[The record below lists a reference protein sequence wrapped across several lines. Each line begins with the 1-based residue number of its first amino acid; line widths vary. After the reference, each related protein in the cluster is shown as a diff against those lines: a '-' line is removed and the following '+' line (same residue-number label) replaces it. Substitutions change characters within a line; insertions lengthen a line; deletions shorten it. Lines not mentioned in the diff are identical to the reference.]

1 MTEHDTRRLA
11 TAGRPFKQG
20 PVRLAFLV
28 LLLAAFPAAAQD
40 PAATGQPLAAAV
52 ELPRQLEHKTFDLIN
67 QYREAEGLPRLVWN
81 SAIANIA
88 RLHSRDMATG
98 EVGFGHGGFRERMSE
113 LHDLFAGMRGG
124 GENVF
129 YTDAVP
135 GVARAAV
142 QAWLHSP
149 PHLHNIRGDYQSSGL
164 GLWRRSDGAYFFT
177 QIFVKV
183 APPEPEVP

>member
-1 MTEHDTRRLA
+1 
-11 TAGRPFKQG
+11 
-20 PVRLAFLV
+20 VRLAFFV
-28 LLLAAFPAAAQD
+28 FLLAVGPPAAQV
-40 PAATGQPLAAAV
+40 PAPQPLAGAV
-52 ELPRQLEHKTFDLIN
+52 ELPRSLEHETFNLIN
-67 QYREAEGLPRLVWN
+67 GYREAAGLPRLAWN

-98 EVGFGHGGFRERMSE
+98 EVAFGHGGFHDRMSE
-113 LHDLFAGMRGG
+113 LRGMFTGMCGG

-149 PHLHNIRGDYQSSGL
+149 PHLHNIRGDYKLSGL
-164 GLWRRSDGAYFFT
+164 GLWRRADGAYFFT

-183 APPEPEVP
+183 EAPAADVVP

>member
-1 MTEHDTRRLA
+1 
-11 TAGRPFKQG
+11 
-20 PVRLAFLV
+20 VRLAFLV
-28 LLLAAFPAAAQD
+28 FLLATFSLDAQDSAVNAPPTTAAA
-40 PAATGQPLAAAV
+40 
-52 ELPRQLEHKTFDLIN
+52 ELPRSLEHETFDLIN
-67 QYREAEGLPRLVWN
+67 QYRAAEGFPRLAWN

-98 EVGFGHGGFRERMSE
+98 AVSFGHAGFRDRMGE
-113 LHDLFAGMRGG
+113 LRAMFAGMRGG

-149 PHLHNIRGDYQSSGL
+149 PHLHNIRGDFQSSGL
-164 GLWRRSDGAYFFT
+164 GLWRRADGAYFFT

-183 APPEPEVP
+183 EPPVPDIP

>member
-1 MTEHDTRRLA
+1 
-11 TAGRPFKQG
+11 
-20 PVRLAFLV
+20 VRWAFLLFLV
-28 LLLAAFPAAAQD
+28 AAFPAVAQD
-40 PAATGQPLAAAV
+40 SASTGEPASAAV
-52 ELPRQLEHKTFDLIN
+52 ELPRTLEHATFDLIN
-67 QYREAEGLPRLVWN
+67 QYREGEGLPRLRWD
-81 SAIANIA
+81 AGIADIA

-98 EVGFGHGGFRERMSE
+98 EVAFGHGGFRDRMSE
-113 LHDLFAGMRGG
+113 LRGMFAGMRGG

-149 PHLHNIRGDYQSSGL
+149 PHLHNIRGDYQLSGL

-183 APPEPEVP
+183 VPPAPDVP

>member
-1 MTEHDTRRLA
+1 MR
-11 TAGRPFKQG
+11 F
-20 PVRLAFLV
+20 AFL
-28 LLLAAFPAAAQD
+28 LLLLTACPAAAQD
-40 PAATGQPLAAAV
+40 ADATGQPPPAAAV
-52 ELPRQLEHKTFDLIN
+52 ELPRQLEHETFDLVN
-67 QYREAEGLPRLVWN
+67 HYREAEGLPRLVWN

-98 EVGFGHGGFRERMSE
+98 EVRFGHGGFRDRMSE
-113 LHDLFAGMRGG
+113 LRGLFAGMSGG

-142 QAWLHSP
+142 EAWLQSP

-164 GLWRRSDGAYFFT
+164 GLWRRADGAYFFT

-183 APPEPEVP
+183 SAPEPEVP